1 MQFITEWIH
10 NIIVFILLATVI
22 TMLLPNSGLQKYVKF
37 VVSLLLIVLILN
49 PLFKLL
55 RTDINEVIASF
66 NEKAYVA
73 NGNIENLID
82 VKKKEI
88 QASQRAY
95 ILKQM
100 AVQMEKQ
107 VAEGLDKEYGV
118 TVTDVKLTVKEG
130 KKDVQSA
137 EDLTG
142 VAVTVVK
149 EEPKRSTTV
158 ETVKKVDINTDTPY
172 QSRLD
177 DETSSH
183 IQNYLAREWQLEE
196 KKISVVVEGGTG
208 RTNERQ

>member
-22 TMLLPNSGLQKYVKF
+22 TMLLPNSSMQKYVKF

-55 RTDINEVIASF
+55 HTDINEVISSF
-66 NEKAYVA
+66 NDKAYVA
-73 NGNIENLID
+73 NGNVENLID

-107 VAEGLDKEYGV
+107 VAEDLQKKYGV
-118 TVTDVKLTVKEG
+118 TMADVRLTVKEG
-130 KKDVQSA
+130 RQEVQSV
-137 EDLTG
+137 EDLAG
-142 VAVTVVK
+142 VTVTVVK
-149 EEPKRSTTV
+149 GESKRSTTI
-158 ETVKKVDINTDTPY
+158 ETVKKVEINTDTPY
-172 QSRLD
+172 QSRLED
-177 DETSSH
+177 NTSSD

-208 RTNERQ
+208 RTNE